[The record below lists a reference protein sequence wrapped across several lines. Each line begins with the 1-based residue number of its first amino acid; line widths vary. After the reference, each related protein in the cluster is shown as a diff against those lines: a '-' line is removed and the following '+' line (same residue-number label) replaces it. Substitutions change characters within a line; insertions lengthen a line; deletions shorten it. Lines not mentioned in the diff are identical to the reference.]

1 MDKPPEKTNWR
12 RIGLT
17 AAVLFV
23 PGGFLL
29 GGALAARRYR
39 RDAGAAGEA
48 ETMPDRDT
56 AKP

>member
-17 AAVLFV
+17 AAVLLV

-39 RDAGAAGEA
+39 KGIGAADRA
-48 ETMPDRDT
+48 ETTPNPDP
-56 AKP
+56 AQP